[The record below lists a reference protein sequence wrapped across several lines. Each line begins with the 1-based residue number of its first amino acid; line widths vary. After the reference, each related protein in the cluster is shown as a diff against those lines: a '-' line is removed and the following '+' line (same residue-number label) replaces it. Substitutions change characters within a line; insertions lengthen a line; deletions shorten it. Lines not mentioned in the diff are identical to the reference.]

1 MRLRCCLAAPPD
13 YVAPTPTP
21 VGGATLPMLAASAA
35 GSDTV
40 VGAPPMS
47 DESQAT
53 PTVEPEPEP
62 EPQLEPERQA
72 PASPGYVQAAQVTRG
87 MEAEHSTAV
96 SALVAE
102 VTSTLVEGL
111 SARHQ
116 QTLSKAQEQH
126 AATVQALSSEA
137 AQQKTAHAQLLAR
150 TESAHSEA
158 RAELQEEHT
167 AAMASLG
174 AELVSQNG

>member
-21 VGGATLPMLAASAA
+21 IGGATLPMLAASAA

-53 PTVEPEPEP
+53 PTVEPEP

-158 RAELQEEHT
+158 RAELQEKHT